1 MVDSTPSSPLDDL
14 FDPASTRGS
23 DASNLP
29 QATQHLS
36 RRELRAAEL
45 AAQAKSV
52 SAPVVP
58 SIPVAPQGISDPAVF
73 SVPVSTAPVMTPGRA
88 TRTVKTPRKASVK
101 RSLTTAEVPIAASAP
116 KESRRNPIS
125 MLATM
130 VAVSGLFAVAA
141 IPAYALQETEVATA
155 TSAKS
160 TTDAQTIEVGADVAA
175 SVATRD
181 GFRATTP
188 EQLEQAN
195 EDAIRAAANEAY
207 LASGARELG
216 DDYPWPFELTDDE
229 GGGLSPLNYYY
240 RECVDFVAWRINRDQ
255 GYYAAPFKWVWSTL
269 TPMGGNGSQWQSNWE
284 ALGRT
289 VSNTPIVG
297 AVAYTG
303 GNHIAYVRD
312 VNPDGTV
319 TLEEYNYVPGMYSQ
333 RTIPASSV
341 VSFLYPP
348 S

>member
-1 MVDSTPSSPLDDL
+1 MQSS
-14 FDPASTRGS
+14 
-23 DASNLP
+23 
-29 QATQHLS
+29 
-36 RRELRAAEL
+36 
-45 AAQAKSV
+45 AAQP
-52 SAPVVP
+52 PVVP
-58 SIPVAPQGISDPAVF
+58 SIPTAPEGISDSAVF
-73 SVPVSTAPVMTPGRA
+73 SVPVSTSPVMTPARA
-88 TRTVKTPRKASVK
+88 TRTVKVPRKASVK
-101 RSLTTAEVPIAASAP
+101 RSLTTAEIPVAASAA

-130 VAVSGLFAVAA
+130 VAVGGLFAVAA
-141 IPAYALQETEVATA
+141 IPAYAMQEAEVATA
-155 TSAKS
+155 DAKTAGS
-160 TTDAQTIEVGADVAA
+160 AQTIEVGADVAA
-175 SVATRD
+175 TLATRD

-195 EDAIRAAANEAY
+195 EDALRAAANEAY

-216 DDYPWPFELTDDE
+216 DDYPWPFELTDDQ

-240 RECVDFVAWRINRDQ
+240 RECVDFVAWRLNRDQ

-269 TPMGGNGSQWQSNWE
+269 TPFGGNGGQWQSNWE

-289 VSNTPIVG
+289 VSKTPVVG

-333 RTIPASSV
+333 RTIPASDV

-348 S
+348 N